1 MDEPQTYR
9 DIVALHFRS
18 HPGWWIDGMTL
29 AALGGAYAWRSRV
42 SDCRTQL
49 HMTIEN
55 RQRKV
60 GRRTVSEY
68 RYLPPAPVQISLPDV
83 SNVIDTA

>member
-1 MDEPQTYR
+1 MSAMTYR
-9 DIVALHFRS
+9 DAVALYFKA
-18 HPGWWIDGMTL
+18 HPNVWIDGIEL
-29 AALGGAYAWRSRV
+29 SRFGGMYGWRSRC

-49 HMTIEN
+49 GMTIEN

-68 RYLPPAPVQISLPDV
+68 LFVPPSQELQADLDLEAHPSV
-83 SNVIDTA
+83 